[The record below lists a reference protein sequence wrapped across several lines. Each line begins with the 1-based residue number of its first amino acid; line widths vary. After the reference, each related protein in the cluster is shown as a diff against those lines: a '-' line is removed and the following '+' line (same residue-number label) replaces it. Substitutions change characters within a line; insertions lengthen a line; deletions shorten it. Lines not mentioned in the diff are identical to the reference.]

1 MREQHPD
8 PQWVRN
14 KWRSLNGEWEFDFD
28 FSKTAR
34 EKELYKNGNLSKKIN
49 IPFCPESSLSGISY
63 TDFINSVCYKK
74 DFDISYSEISKNIFL
89 HFGAVDFHSYIY
101 INGQFAGEHIGG
113 YSSFAVNITSFV
125 NIGKNSIFVIAE
137 DDVRSMYQPA
147 GKQSSKYN
155 SYGCFYTRTTGIWQT
170 VWLEFVPK
178 QYIEKCKFYPDIEN
192 KRLIIEGTVRGCG
205 ELEILSSYHG
215 RPTGKTKIN
224 VNTGMFSAQIDL
236 TDLYLW
242 EIGCGRLYDLEL
254 KFEED
259 TVYSYFGMRKVSID
273 GLKFKLNNK
282 CVFLRM
288 VLDQGYYPDGIYTAK
303 TDADFEKDI
312 KIAKDFGFNGARLHQ
327 KVFDKRFLYHCDKE
341 GYMVWG
347 EHANWGM
354 DYNSNIS
361 FGNFLNEW
369 IEVLERDFNNPSIIG
384 WCPINETWH
393 YYEKSCESRFIETV
407 YNVTKLYDK
416 TRPCIDVSG
425 NYHLEHKEIHDVH
438 DYEQDIEKF
447 YENYSKIDKGIV
459 NDPIRH
465 KENDVQPY
473 YGEPIFVSEYG
484 GIKWAPREKDGW
496 GYGNAADSVR
506 DFVQRY
512 KGLTETLLKNKYIMG
527 LCYTQLYDV
536 EQEQNGLYYY
546 NRDCKFDNDTIKQ
559 LKDVMT
565 QKATIEE

>member
-1 MREQHPD
+1 MREQHPN
-8 PQWVRN
+8 PQWIRN
-14 KWRSLNGEWEFDFD
+14 DWRSLNGEWDFDFD

-34 EKELYKNGNLSKKIN
+34 EKELYKNGSLTKKIN
-49 IPFCPESSLSGISY
+49 VPFCPESSLSGIAY
-63 TDFINSVCYKK
+63 TDFMNSVCYKK
-74 DFDISYSEISKNIFL
+74 DFDILDSEISKNLFL

-101 INGQFAGEHIGG
+101 INGELAGEHIGG
-113 YSSFAVNITSFV
+113 YSSFAVNITNFV
-125 NIGKNSIFVIAE
+125 HIGKNSIFVIAE
-137 DDVRSMYQPA
+137 DDVRSKHQPA

-178 QYIEKCKFYPDIEN
+178 KYIKKCKFYPDIEN
-192 KRLIIEGTVRGCG
+192 KRLTVEGTVEGSG
-205 ELEILSSYHG
+205 ELEISSSYHC
-215 RPTGKTKIN
+215 RPTGKTKIK
-224 VNTGMFSAQIDL
+224 VNTGFFSAQIDL

-273 GLKFKLNNK
+273 GLKFKLNDK

-347 EHANWGM
+347 EHANWGI
-354 DYNSNIS
+354 DYNSNIAL
-361 FGNFLNEW
+361 GNFLNEW

-393 YYEKSCESRFIETV
+393 YYEKISESRFIETV
-407 YNVTKLYDK
+407 YNVTKMYDK

-438 DYEQDIEKF
+438 DYEQDTEEFKRH
-447 YENYSKIDKGIV
+447 YSKIDEGIV
-459 NDPIRH
+459 NDQVRR
-465 KENDVQPY
+465 KEKDIQPY
-473 YGEPIFVSEYG
+473 HAEPIFVSEYG
-484 GIKWAPREKDGW
+484 GIKWTPLEKDGW
-496 GYGNAADSVR
+496 GYGNAADSVE

-512 KGLTETLLKNKYIMG
+512 KGLTETLLKNEYIMG
-527 LCYTQLYDV
+527 ICYTQLYDV

-546 NRDCKFDNDTIKQ
+546 NRECKFDEGTIKK

-565 QKATIEE
+565 QKAAIEK